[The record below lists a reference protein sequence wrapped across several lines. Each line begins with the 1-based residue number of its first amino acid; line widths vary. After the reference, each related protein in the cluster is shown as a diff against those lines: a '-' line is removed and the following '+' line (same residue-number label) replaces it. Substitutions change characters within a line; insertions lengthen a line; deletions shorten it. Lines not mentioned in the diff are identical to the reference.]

1 MIKKQVSVINDF
13 SGGQDTRTPILS
25 MPLNKSPNMR
35 NFHCAG
41 IGSRLIKRGGFAKV
55 NSSAVETDG
64 LDAYYPPGYQTTD
77 YALRD
82 AAARTQI
89 AQGFKCNVSSTVSK
103 VKLWVK
109 KTGTPAGTDTITL
122 AIQTDSSGVPSGT
135 PVTNGTATA
144 VDISDTLT
152 TSYAWVTFT
161 FSTNPSL
168 TAGTQYHLVLSGAF
182 TIDGTNYVL
191 WGVDNYDVIYPDGSM
206 SIYDATTWT
215 TESLYDACFEVY
227 MGGGISAGGT
237 KGNDGFALF
246 DFSSK
251 NMLLGFFGTSLY
263 KMDKNSSGTPDGVW
277 DNVPGGSSFD
287 SYTKLLLHGDGSDA
301 STTITD
307 EIGKTVTAVGNAQL
321 DTAQKKFGTA
331 SILLD
336 GTGDYATV
344 PDSDD
349 WNFGAGDFTIDFWV
363 RFNGVAESE
372 AFCGQDQDAT
382 NHWYFA
388 WDGTTTL
395 TFA

>member
-152 TSYAWVTFT
+152 TSYACVTFT
-161 FSTNPSL
+161 FPQIRL
-168 TAGTQYHLVLSGAF
+168 
-182 TIDGTNYVL
+182 
-191 WGVDNYDVIYPDGSM
+191 
-206 SIYDATTWT
+206 
-215 TESLYDACFEVY
+215 
-227 MGGGISAGGT
+227 
-237 KGNDGFALF
+237 
-246 DFSSK
+246 
-251 NMLLGFFGTSLY
+251 
-263 KMDKNSSGTPDGVW
+263 
-277 DNVPGGSSFD
+277 
-287 SYTKLLLHGDGSDA
+287 
-301 STTITD
+301 
-307 EIGKTVTAVGNAQL
+307 
-321 DTAQKKFGTA
+321 
-331 SILLD
+331 
-336 GTGDYATV
+336 
-344 PDSDD
+344 
-349 WNFGAGDFTIDFWV
+349 
-363 RFNGVAESE
+363 
-372 AFCGQDQDAT
+372 
-382 NHWYFA
+382 
-388 WDGTTTL
+388 
-395 TFA
+395 